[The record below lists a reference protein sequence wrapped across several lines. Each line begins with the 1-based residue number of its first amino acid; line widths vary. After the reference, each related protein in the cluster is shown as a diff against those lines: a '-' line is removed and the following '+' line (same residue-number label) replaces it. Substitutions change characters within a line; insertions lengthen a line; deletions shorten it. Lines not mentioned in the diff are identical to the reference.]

1 MLSMSNSALGGVN
14 GGTSYNATGGAS
26 VAKRKQQK
34 YDQSLKL
41 QAV

>member
-14 GGTSYNATGGAS
+14 GGTSYNVAGGA
-26 VAKRKQQK
+26 VAKRKQPK

>member
-14 GGTSYNATGGAS
+14 GGTSYNAS

>member
-14 GGTSYNATGGAS
+14 GGISYNAAGGGAA
-26 VAKRKQQK
+26 AKRKQPK

>member
-14 GGTSYNATGGAS
+14 GGTSYNANGSS